1 MSGSAAH
8 YPHRP
13 IHSVEALCSAL
24 RVHPQQ
30 LRAIAQIAPQLYRGP
45 IPKPKKRGNGVRYVY
60 DTNDP
65 LKPLLR
71 RINQVF
77 FREIKFPAYLH
88 GSIKGC
94 DFISNAD
101 VHKCAA
107 TVIKEDIKGFFD
119 HITAEHAYDI
129 WRRFFGFGSAPAELL
144 TQLVTTEGKV
154 RQGAPTSPYLAN
166 LVFWDIEPRIV
177 EAMAMRGFRY
187 SRFVDDVS
195 LSCIAATTNEDKS
208 WVISQLYGMLG
219 ARGFRPA
226 RTKHQ
231 ILNGRE
237 PRQIMGLNISAHL
250 TFTKEERR
258 GTRAMVHQLEQR
270 ARAGENTVEL
280 RDRLIS
286 AAGKVAR
293 LGRLHEADAVRLR
306 PRLKA
311 VQALL
316 DSPQSRE
323 FTASSAASTMIAA
336 PVPGGA
342 PPF

>member
-1 MSGSAAH
+1 VSATAAH
-8 YPHRP
+8 YPHQP

-24 RVHPQQ
+24 RVHPRQ
-30 LRAIAQIAPQLYRGP
+30 LQAIAQIAPQLYRGP
-45 IPKPKKRGNGVRYVY
+45 ISKPKKRGNGVRFVY

-77 FREIKFPAYLH
+77 FREIRFPAYLH

-101 VHKCAA
+101 VHKNSA

-129 WRRFFGFGSAPAELL
+129 WRRFFCFGDAPAELL

-195 LSCIAATTNEDKS
+195 LSCVTAMNKVDKS
-208 WVISQLYGMLG
+208 WVIGQLYGMLG

-226 RTKHQ
+226 RAKHE
-231 ILNGRE
+231 ILNGCE

-250 TFTKEERR
+250 TFTKEQRR
-258 GTRAMVHQLEQR
+258 VTRAMVHQLEQR
-270 ARAGENTVEL
+270 ARAGENTVEFRSKL
-280 RDRLIS
+280 AS
-286 AAGKVAR
+286 VVGKVAR
-293 LGRLHEADAVRLR
+293 LGRLHEADAARLR
-306 PRLKA
+306 PRLIA
-311 VQALL
+311 IQGLL
-316 DSPQSRE
+316 DTHGSRE
-323 FTASSAASTMIAA
+323 IVASRTASTTIAA
-336 PVPGGA
+336 HMPEA
-342 PPF
+342 SPPF